1 MDVIEPDL
9 PKLHLHVSN
18 KCGLLLLELVLIND
32 PNAFNRLLELKVA
45 IVVSTKQ

>member
-9 PKLHLHVSN
+9 PELHLHVSN

-32 PNAFNRLLELKVA
+32 PNALNWLLELVVT
-45 IVVSTKQ
+45 IVVSAKQ